1 MKGTVKW
8 FNNDK
13 GFGFVSFDDGARD
26 AFVHFSEIQSEGFK
40 TLDEDDPTGPG
51 SVDVGPFLDAVAV
64 AQGPVTDPAR
74 GRVYYRLDSADCTDP
89 HRCQVIAAPVE
100 AVAP

>member
-1 MKGTVKW
+1 MSRLTGTVKW

-40 TLDEDDPTGPG
+40 TLCRGGTRPQGEERGEG
-51 SVDVGPFLDAVAV
+51 RLKLDAKT
-64 AQGPVTDPAR
+64 G
-74 GRVYYRLDSADCTDP
+74 S
-89 HRCQVIAAPVE
+89 
-100 AVAP
+100 

>member
-1 MKGTVKW
+1 MSRLTGTVKW

-40 TLDEDDPTGPG
+40 TLDEGDVVEFEIVEGQKGPAAEN
-51 SVDVGPFLDAVAV
+51 V
-64 AQGPVTDPAR
+64 QRVT
-74 GRVYYRLDSADCTDP
+74 
-89 HRCQVIAAPVE
+89 
-100 AVAP
+100 